1 MFGQEAIDTQPA
13 QVPSPRPPPRTPATR
28 SEAHAR
34 KHCCSEEHRRMR
46 GIHYTKVGPKS
57 RVIESL
63 TPVSNAILTHR
74 DHQHQPQKCEAPEH
88 QGMACAAPPSLT
100 SSAAAREPPRA
111 IAITGLCSVY
121 LFVYLFPRPIPPP
134 NQSRP
139 PVPQLAIRPRDKG
152 ASRKEW
158 PGPRPHA
165 SEQTTDARGDRHRQA
180 LAPAAGRP
188 APGAHEGAHNQRFS
202 SSCSG
207 SEVFRS
213 LQQENLQPTTRGGF
227 FLNPSHYTTG
237 AKSSARSSSSNSGPS
252 LLCSAPPS
260 RIEAARSALR
270 ACRSRMRSSTV
281 PAHTSL

>member
-34 KHCCSEEHRRMR
+34 QHCCSEEHRRMR

-63 TPVSNAILTHR
+63 TPVSMPYSPTETTSISPRSAR
-74 DHQHQPQKCEAPEH
+74 PQ
-88 QGMACAAPPSLT
+88 
-100 SSAAAREPPRA
+100 
-111 IAITGLCSVY
+111 
-121 LFVYLFPRPIPPP
+121 
-134 NQSRP
+134 N
-139 PVPQLAIRPRDKG
+139 IRGWRVL
-152 ASRKEW
+152 
-158 PGPRPHA
+158 PRPHA